1 MPLLVSNRPIDL
13 PSSTGDFIE
22 RYSQL
27 KETAKSLQS
36 KPVRK
41 IDHKGLLYV
50 HQREFAATTPQDGYS
65 MGDLLQIQSSV
76 SILGTEDATTC
87 HMVVLRHSGS
97 GATSLGH
104 CDGTDTEM
112 TVSLMLNAVKSL
124 SVGCDSGR
132 YEVHLVGGFID
143 ERSLSHRLTLE
154 LLEAFN
160 CQPENIHLETYCLTE
175 LNDVVKQNIHWPVIY
190 GIAVNVKT
198 GDIFRATF
206 PDRGPDEVIRAART
220 FLEGSIM
227 SVYNAKEEQLQ
238 IEPYQWKQFTAAQF
252 WLQQTDQ
259 VILQNFSTSPLVEPS
274 HFVKHERSIFQFLS
288 HYPEEPL
295 FPKGRSRIY
304 KKTADGLWERI
315 DCAA

>member
-41 IDHKGLLYV
+41 IDRKGLLYI

-87 HMVVLRHSGS
+87 HMVVLRHS
-97 GATSLGH
+97 
-104 CDGTDTEM
+104 
-112 TVSLMLNAVKSL
+112 
-124 SVGCDSGR
+124 
-132 YEVHLVGGFID
+132 
-143 ERSLSHRLTLE
+143 
-154 LLEAFN
+154 EAFN

-206 PDRGPDEVIRAART
+206 PDRGPDEIIRAART

-238 IEPYQWKQFTAAQF
+238 IEPYQWKQFTAAPF